1 MCVSVETIRIRRS
14 FAIAEG
20 TAHRMKPSKHC
31 KAHLFVDDRSLNTIV
46 SSNINR
52 YSLWRGYEFYANWPA
67 QLLLTFVVDHS
78 DLLFIFIFATI
89 AHRICASFGCVCPI
103 SIVTVDLCITFYD
116 RFYRANDQLVRR
128 RCRTRCGAPYFMSQC
143 TLDAQNVNSSP
154 ALACCIRDS
163 TQTRCYWSL
172 FLSQSLSLSLF
183 LSLTLHAP
191 IRFTFFRS
199 NPDILCVWYINCS
212 CHVEMKLTE
221 WEKKTQNS
229 DVVMKLR
236 GASHIAIITTT
247 FLLLTLECIQ
257 PQKYDDWKTVSVWNT
272 HKWRNIICMLWAILY
287 QFVSC
292 AMCDNEYIFVRA
304 PRFYTICALKYDYI
318 AAPHTHFSKHSLT
331 IHRKP
336 TLDIWRWTRNHVYSF
351 AESERSEIYTEC
363 HNRQFCW
370 LNSHLNVIMGRFV
383 DSRYFPSCANYR
395 TE

>member
-1 MCVSVETIRIRRS
+1 MRHRGMCVSVETIRIRRS

-163 TQTRCYWSL
+163 TQTRCY
-172 FLSQSLSLSLF
+172 
-183 LSLTLHAP
+183 
-191 IRFTFFRS
+191 
-199 NPDILCVWYINCS
+199 
-212 CHVEMKLTE
+212 
-221 WEKKTQNS
+221 
-229 DVVMKLR
+229 
-236 GASHIAIITTT
+236 
-247 FLLLTLECIQ
+247 
-257 PQKYDDWKTVSVWNT
+257 
-272 HKWRNIICMLWAILY
+272 
-287 QFVSC
+287 
-292 AMCDNEYIFVRA
+292 
-304 PRFYTICALKYDYI
+304 
-318 AAPHTHFSKHSLT
+318 
-331 IHRKP
+331 
-336 TLDIWRWTRNHVYSF
+336 
-351 AESERSEIYTEC
+351 
-363 HNRQFCW
+363 
-370 LNSHLNVIMGRFV
+370 
-383 DSRYFPSCANYR
+383 
-395 TE
+395 